1 MVTVVVVVVCEWLL
15 LCVRE
20 RTFFNDFHFKCNS
33 QKVHFQFSKHAPY
46 IYFIM
51 KIAKCQV
58 LGVSLKGG
66 ETKFFSKYI
75 NLLVDHLSS
84 VDPCSDWNHCVC
96 YWLKF
101 RQALLPV

>member
-20 RTFFNDFHFKCNS
+20 RTFFNDFHFKCNN

-66 ETKFFSKYI
+66 ETKIFSKQKI
-75 NLLVDHLSS
+75 CLSS
-84 VDPCSDWNHCVC
+84 IC
-96 YWLKF
+96 
-101 RQALLPV
+101 QAVIHVLIEIIVSVIG